1 MEQFFESLPR
11 WANAIFF
18 LLGMAIITKGAD
30 LFTDASIRLSELSRI
45 PKVIIGATV
54 VSLATTA
61 PEFSVSF
68 VASLLDRPQTTIGNA
83 IGSTI
88 CNIGLILGTC
98 VLIRAASSEKKIVL
112 QQGTFMLVAAVA
124 VTLLSLGGYLQP
136 WTAVVFIGLL
146 AAYIY
151 YSYATAMRIR
161 GENGITA
168 VMQEAGGMTDE
179 SPVQVPADP
188 NPPGQSL
195 SKEIGLVVAG
205 GATVVIGSL
214 LLVQNAAI
222 LARWLGVPEL
232 VIALTLVALGTSL
245 PEYVTAFASTL
256 KGHSDLGVGNIIGA
270 NFLDI
275 AWVIG
280 FSVLVRPLPIERQT
294 QVLDFPVMLLLM
306 GLLVY
311 FGSTNSKIERWQGG
325 VLFSIYIGYLVIMF
339 SFFV

>member
-11 WANAIFF
+11 WANAVFF
-18 LLGMAIITKGAD
+18 LLGMAVITKGAD
-30 LFTDASIRLSELSRI
+30 LFTDSAIRLAELSRI

-68 VASLLDRPQTTIGNA
+68 VAAVINRPQTTIGNA

-98 VLIRAASSEKKIVL
+98 ALIRAASSEKKIVL
-112 QQGTFMLVAAVA
+112 QQGTFMLVAAVGI
-124 VTLLSLGGYLQP
+124 TLFSLGGYLEA
-136 WTAVVFIGLL
+136 WAGVIFIIML
-146 AAYIY
+146 AGYIY
-151 YSYATAMRIR
+151 YSYTTAMRIR
-161 GENGITA
+161 RENGTSA
-168 VMQEAGGMTDE
+168 LAAAGGVNVGAPAE
-179 SPVQVPADP
+179 AHGNPV
-188 NPPGQSL
+188 PPGQGL
-195 SKEIGLVVAG
+195 SKELGLVLAG
-205 GATVVIGSL
+205 GAAVVIGSL

-222 LARWLGVPEL
+222 LARWLGIPEL
-232 VIALTLVALGTSL
+232 IIGLTLVALGTSL
-245 PEYVTAFASTL
+245 PEYVTAFTSTL

-280 FSVLVRPLPIERQT
+280 FSSLVRPLPIERQT
-294 QVLDFPVMLLLM
+294 LVLDYPFMLLLM

-325 VLFSIYIGYLVIMF
+325 TLFGIYILYLILMF
-339 SFFV
+339 SLFV